1 MIPSEQLAA
10 WRELCDKATQG
21 PWMLE
26 RDCLEGRR
34 KVRES
39 FNQLFPEEGSTG
51 KVVSQQPGQY
61 THKGTTIATI
71 DVMTIWQHAEKVVQV
86 NEVTD
91 DTIDLEM
98 WRAGIS
104 HSADDAAFIA
114 AARSAVPAL
123 LDEVERLRKDIDILL
138 TSLCTTQ
145 NCCPDDV
152 SGCSS
157 NLSSECRNCWLDHI
171 DRQKDA
177 AKWVTP

>member
-1 MIPSEQLAA
+1 MLTPTQLAA
-10 WRELCDKATQG
+10 WREMVD
-21 PWMLE
+21 
-26 RDCLEGRR
+26 RN
-34 KVRES
+34 ES
-39 FNQLFPEEGSTG
+39 RGMY
-51 KVVSQQPGQY
+51 VS
-61 THKGTTIATI
+61 
-71 DVMTIWQHAEKVVQV
+71 
-86 NEVTD
+86 
-91 DTIDLEM
+91 
-98 WRAGIS
+98 
-104 HSADDAAFIA
+104 DASEALRVA
-114 AARSAVPAL
+114 LPAL